1 MDVEEGFSRRLVLP
15 DVGGANRYLRA
26 TWHEETSTIVFSHW
40 HEDVCVS
47 STPVSLV
54 EATKLIGMMVGAWQ
68 EAALRPGETATTPPP
83 PGGLLDRLQ
92 QRLRPQLAEVVK
104 LADRLRP
111 DRPSRGS
118 RGA

>member
-1 MDVEEGFSRRLVLP
+1 MEEGFSRRLVLP
-15 DVGGANRYLRA
+15 DVRGADRYLRA
-26 TWHEETSTIVFSHW
+26 TWHKETSTIVFSHW

-47 STPVSLV
+47 STPVSLE
-54 EATKLIGMMVGAWQ
+54 EATKLIAMMVGAWQ
-68 EAALRPGETATTPPP
+68 EAALRPAETAATARP

-92 QRLRPQLAEVVK
+92 RRLRPQLAEVVK

-111 DRPSRGS
+111 DRPSQGS